1 MKAVCALF
9 ALSLLTAGCAYDP
22 IAYKDLND
30 HDRGAEAA
38 LDSVLDPFCP
48 IGGTELHDEP
58 AARLWRAHL
67 LIGVIA
73 RYGAARTEDYS
84 DDKAGDSGRI
94 LARTQ
99 IALKA
104 LKAAIEESQLNVKL
118 YSVKRADLI
127 LAMLDQA
134 DAAAKPTIRTVIGFL
149 RVPSITGARELIRNA
164 FEDRLFG
171 KAYVSDCAEIFKGM
185 KASGTPKKIDQK
197 FWTKTDAHL
206 KEQCT
211 RLNQMAKTELKC
223 ELGIKPGT

>member
-1 MKAVCALF
+1 MKIVFALF
-9 ALSLLTAGCAYDP
+9 ALCLLSSGCAYDP

-30 HDRGAEAA
+30 HSHGAEAA

-48 IGGTELHDEP
+48 ITGSNLGDKP

-104 LKAAIEESQLNVKL
+104 LKAAIEESENDVKL
-118 YSVKRADLI
+118 YSVKRADLV

-171 KAYVSDCAEIFKGM
+171 KAYVNDCAQIFKEM
-185 KASGTPKKIDQK
+185 KVSGTPEKIDQK
-197 FWTKTDAHL
+197 FWAKTDSHL
-206 KEQCT
+206 GEQCQ

-223 ELGIKPGT
+223 ELGIKPGR